1 MASSSYLKTQRRKKN
16 KEKDTLVNRKQ
27 GVDNIIGNI
36 STGFDG
42 DIINVNN
49 LITTSALSLSSGI
62 RGKKESI
69 VEDIQEEEEKHPLSD
84 SKISLSHSKL
94 EEESSR
100 CQKEIEILNSEIA
113 SLDSDIRRAE
123 QREAEERKKAWEEY
137 LASLTGGG
145 NK

>member
-62 RGKKESI
+62 RGKKA
-69 VEDIQEEEEKHPLSD
+69 LL
-84 SKISLSHSKL
+84 KIFK
-94 EEESSR
+94 
-100 CQKEIEILNSEIA
+100 KK
-113 SLDSDIRRAE
+113 
-123 QREAEERKKAWEEY
+123 RKNIPYQTVKY
-137 LASLTGGG
+137 L
-145 NK
+145 